1 MKSNIRNIMKSRWYL
16 FAGAIA
22 CILVIAI
29 LFLFFQPFQSTGAA
43 TTFDNAGSLYS
54 KSVDLAYEGKYKEAL
69 EAADKALAQN
79 VTSLIP
85 LIQANRAGILVKLGR
100 NTEAVTAA
108 DSALASPGNLTTTF
122 SIAYFSKGHALS
134 NLGRIEEAKAAYAQ
148 AHKLDPTLVSP
159 I

>member
-1 MKSNIRNIMKSRWYL
+1 MKSNTRNIMKSRRYL
-16 FAGAIA
+16 FAGTVT

-29 LFLFFQPFQSTGAA
+29 LFLFFSPFQSQGAV

-54 KSVDLAYEGKYKEAL
+54 KSVDLANEGKYKEAL

-85 LIQANRAGILVKLGR
+85 IIQANRAGILVALGR
-100 NTEAVTAA
+100 NNEAVTAA
-108 DSALASPGNLTTTF
+108 DFALASHDNLTTTF
-122 SIAYFSKGHALS
+122 SIAYFNKGNALY

-159 I
+159 L